1 MKKKKPLKK
10 PRIKKKRE
18 GFRLSKKL
26 KKKKID
32 IKRNTV
38 RRPEEID
45 SIHRT
50 RIQLIGL
57 GGGGS
62 SIVSEL
68 AGRLKKAD
76 FVLANTDSRAL
87 KQAPKNAKKFQ
98 FGQDLTRG
106 LGTGMNI
113 EMGKTAALNEK
124 ERIKNLMQGYDLC
137 IIVSCLGGGTGSGAA
152 QVFAKTSR
160 DLGNIT
166 YGIFTLPFQFEGEK
180 KMEIAQKSLEKIR
193 LNLDALSIIPNE
205 KIFDI
210 IDKNTPISDA
220 LSAINKKLSESLQ
233 GLIETIYEPGLIN
246 IDFADLKAILIDN
259 VSSDASAI
267 TVSVTKIEGE
277 NSEIAPRRSAGKLVY
292 LNTIELQGQNRTEE
306 AIKKVITSPLYPYTI
321 GGARGILFNI
331 TGEKSL
337 SLSEVNQISRMI
349 TEMVNPDA
357 KIIFGVSYRNDYK
370 DKIKI
375 TLLAVGCTI
384 KTFNDKAYQV
394 MRKMKIIKERP
405 VAEEAKEVKEAKED
419 DSQDRAGSKQPQKDK
434 KIEQKKIKIAIKKE
448 AKPSQDQ
455 KPAHT
460 EKKEAVP
467 AFAQAVKTIALSG
480 EVSAVKVRKNALQ
493 LKKEVEE
500 VEKEFLEQEKMWEA
514 PAFLR
519 RKIEKLNEN

>member
-10 PRIKKKRE
+10 PKTKKKRE
-18 GFRLSKKL
+18 DFRLSKKL
-26 KKKKID
+26 KKKKIN
-32 IKRNTV
+32 INRNTV

-50 RIQLIGL
+50 RIQIIGL

-62 SIVSEL
+62 SIVSEI
-68 AGRLKKAD
+68 AERLKKAD

-193 LNLDALSIIPNE
+193 LNLDALSLIPNE

-259 VSSDASAI
+259 VSSDAI
-267 TVSVTKIEGE
+267 PVTVPVTKIEGE

-357 KIIFGVSYRNDYK
+357 KIIFGVSHRNDYK

-405 VAEEAKEVKEAKED
+405 ITEESKEAKED
-419 DSQDRAGSKQPQKDK
+419 DSRSQASSKQPQKDK
-434 KIEQKKIKIAIKKE
+434 KIEQKKIKIGIKKE

-455 KPAHT
+455 KPTHT
-460 EKKEAVP
+460 EKKETVP
-467 AFAQAVKTIALSG
+467 AFAQATKTIALSG

-500 VEKEFLEQEKMWEA
+500 VEKEFLEQEKMWEV

-519 RKIEKLNEN
+519 RKIERKLNL